1 MDGQCECGLESDEDG
16 CGGEEKERKNMWG
29 KSDEDG
35 CRGRRRKGRLKR
47 RWMDSVNVVLR
58 VMRMDVDGRRK
69 GRLKRRWMDS
79 VNVDLRV
86 MRMDVEGGEGKED

>member
-1 MDGQCECGLESDEDG
+1 MWREEKERKTEVEVDGQCKCGLESDEDG
-16 CGGEEKERKNMWG
+16 CGGR
-29 KSDEDG
+29 
-35 CRGRRRKGRLKR
+35 
-47 RWMDSVNVVLR
+47 
-58 VMRMDVDGRRK
+58 RRK